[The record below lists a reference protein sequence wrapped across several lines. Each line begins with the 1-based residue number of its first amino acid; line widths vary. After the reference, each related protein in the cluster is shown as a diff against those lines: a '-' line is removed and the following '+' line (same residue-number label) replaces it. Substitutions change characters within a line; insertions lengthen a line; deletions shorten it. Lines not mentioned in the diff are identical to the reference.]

1 MDLPVLL
8 FGGGLFKFKVNE
20 ADAWRSEMKVVA
32 FNGSARKDG
41 NTAILLNTVLE
52 ELKKEGIG
60 TELIQL
66 SGKNLQGCIAC
77 YKCFEN
83 KNRRCAVEKDEMNS
97 FLEKMLEADGILLG
111 SPTYFSDVTTNIK
124 ALIERCGMVARAN
137 GDMLK
142 RKVGAGVVAVRRA
155 GATHVFSS
163 LNYFFLIG
171 QMVIPGSSYWNLAI
185 GREPGD
191 VRGDTEGMQTMVNL
205 AMNMAWLIKKTRG
218 GK

>member
-1 MDLPVLL
+1 
-8 FGGGLFKFKVNE
+8 
-20 ADAWRSEMKVVA
+20 MKVVA

-52 ELKKEGIG
+52 ELRKEGIG

-66 SGKNLQGCIAC
+66 SGKALQGCIAC

-83 KNRRCAVEKDEMNS
+83 KNSRCAVEKDEMNS
-97 FLEKMLEADGILLG
+97 FLEKMLGADGILLG
-111 SPTYFSDVTTNIK
+111 SPTYFSDVTTNMK

-137 GDMLK
+137 EDMLK

-171 QMVIPGSSYWNLAI
+171 QMVVPGSSYWNLAI
-185 GREPGD
+185 GRDPGD
-191 VRGDTEGMQTMVNL
+191 VKGDNEGMQTMVNL
-205 AMNMAWLIKKTRG
+205 GRNMAWLIRKIVS
-218 GK
+218 